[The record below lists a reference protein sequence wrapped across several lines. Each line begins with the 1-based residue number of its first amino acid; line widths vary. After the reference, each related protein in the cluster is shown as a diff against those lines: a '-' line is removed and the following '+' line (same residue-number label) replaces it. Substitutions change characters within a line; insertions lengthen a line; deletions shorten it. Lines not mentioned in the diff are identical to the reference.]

1 MTIYLATVV
10 ATILLQLLRAT
21 VGTTDDGPRRTSAVQ
36 WGIDCVCILVLA
48 AAPGFRAWHVGT
60 DTIMYVSMYDT
71 TIDTASW
78 SNTTEQSIVEPGFA
92 LWQFIW
98 SLLGLSTRWF
108 LVVTALVT
116 NGLQYGAIRMIAPR
130 MLPAISAYSLSG
142 FYLFQFNGMRQ
153 ALAISIFVFG
163 MALILR
169 GRRRGWVL
177 LVLAALVHQSTLIA
191 LPAFI
196 LAHRYRR
203 RTTFNTRIVL
213 LCGGVVLGLLLVSAA
228 LAAFLTDLVGDKYGA
243 YAGASCISP
252 SCSWSSGS
260 SSPRGSPTSS
270 TAHPASTPSAWARR
284 WWVSSSPSSTGSP
297 STSRRACQCS
307 SLPCSPTDRGP
318 VTQYCGSASSRTS
331 SSVSPVMETFS
342 PTSGPRHNDQR
353 SRRAGP
359 HDPHHPPSSSAP
371 APVQFGPCRSPPAFA
386 NIHRHLSTSVRPCQS
401 PPITA
406 GHCQHRGDAR

>member
-21 VGTTDDGPRRTSAVQ
+21 VGTTDGGPRRTSAVQ

-177 LVLAALVHQSTLIA
+177 LILAALVHQSTLIA

-243 YAGASCISP
+243 YLGQDMGSGRGRLVHLALMLMVVWFLQSTRLPDELHCASRFYSLGLGAQVVGLQLAVLDRVTLYFAACLPMLIAPLLAHGSRARHAVLWLGIVTYFFISLTRYGDLLPYEWSP
-252 SCSWSSGS
+252 S
-260 SSPRGSPTSS
+260 
-270 TAHPASTPSAWARR
+270 
-284 WWVSSSPSSTGSP
+284 
-297 STSRRACQCS
+297 
-307 SLPCSPTDRGP
+307 
-318 VTQYCGSASSRTS
+318 
-331 SSVSPVMETFS
+331 
-342 PTSGPRHNDQR
+342 
-353 SRRAGP
+353 
-359 HDPHHPPSSSAP
+359 
-371 APVQFGPCRSPPAFA
+371 
-386 NIHRHLSTSVRPCQS
+386 
-401 PPITA
+401 
-406 GHCQHRGDAR
+406 

>member
-10 ATILLQLLRAT
+10 ATILLQLLRAA
-21 VGTTDDGPRRTSAVQ
+21 VGTTDDGPRRTSAMQ
-36 WGIDCVCILVLA
+36 WGIDCVCVLVLA

-116 NGLQYGAIRMIAPR
+116 NGLQYGAIRMTAPR

-142 FYLFQFNGMRQ
+142 LYLFQFNGMRQ

-163 MALILR
+163 MAVILR
-169 GRRRGWVL
+169 GRRRGWAL

-203 RTTFNTRIVL
+203 RTTFNARIVL

-243 YAGASCISP
+243 YLGQDMGSGRGRLVHLALMLMVVWFLQSTSLPDALHCASRFYSLGLGAQVVGLQLAVLDRVTLYFAACLPMLIAPLLAHGSRARHAVLWLGIITYFFISLTRYGDLLPYEWSP
-252 SCSWSSGS
+252 S
-260 SSPRGSPTSS
+260 
-270 TAHPASTPSAWARR
+270 
-284 WWVSSSPSSTGSP
+284 
-297 STSRRACQCS
+297 
-307 SLPCSPTDRGP
+307 
-318 VTQYCGSASSRTS
+318 
-331 SSVSPVMETFS
+331 
-342 PTSGPRHNDQR
+342 
-353 SRRAGP
+353 
-359 HDPHHPPSSSAP
+359 
-371 APVQFGPCRSPPAFA
+371 
-386 NIHRHLSTSVRPCQS
+386 
-401 PPITA
+401 
-406 GHCQHRGDAR
+406 

>member
-1 MTIYLATVV
+1 VTIYLATVV

-21 VGTTDDGPRRTSAVQ
+21 VGTTDGGPRRTSAVQ

-169 GRRRGWVL
+169 GHRFGWIFL
-177 LVLAALVHQSTLIA
+177 LTAALIHSSTLIV

-196 LAHRYRR
+196 LSRR
-203 RTTFNTRIVL
+203 FQQRNTFNIRIVL
-213 LCGGVVLGLLLVSAA
+213 LSGGVFLALLLISTA
-228 LAAFLTDLVGDKYGA
+228 LATFLTDLVGDKYGSYLDQNMGSGRGRLIHLA
-243 YAGASCISP
+243 LMLMVVWFLQSTELPNELRCATRFYSLGLGAQVV
-252 SCSWSSGS
+252 GLQLAVLD
-260 SSPRGSPTSS
+260 RVTLYFV
-270 TAHPASTPSAWARR
+270 A
-284 WWVSSSPSSTGSP
+284 
-297 STSRRACQCS
+297 
-307 SLPCSPTDRGP
+307 SLPMFICFLLAH
-318 VTQYCGSASSRTS
+318 GSRA
-331 SSVSPVMETFS
+331 
-342 PTSGPRHNDQR
+342 RHIVLWLGIITYFFISLTHYGDLI
-353 SRRAGP
+353 P
-359 HDPHHPPSSSAP
+359 YEWT
-371 APVQFGPCRSPPAFA
+371 
-386 NIHRHLSTSVRPCQS
+386 LS
-401 PPITA
+401 
-406 GHCQHRGDAR
+406 